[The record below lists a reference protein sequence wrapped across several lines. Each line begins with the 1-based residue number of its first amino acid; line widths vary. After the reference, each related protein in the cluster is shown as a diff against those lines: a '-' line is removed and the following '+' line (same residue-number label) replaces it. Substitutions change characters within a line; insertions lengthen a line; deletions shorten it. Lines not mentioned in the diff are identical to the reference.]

1 MTLRQGSYA
10 EYFLCRRDKRKLPA
24 EITAERQA

>member
-10 EYFLCRRDKRKLPA
+10 EYFLCRRDKRKPPA
-24 EITAERQA
+24 EITAERPA